1 LEEEMPG
8 FGALIA
14 LLGLGAV
21 AFIVVRPRKV
31 EIGSIVIWL
40 KSLLKPQKRG

>member
-1 LEEEMPG
+1 MPG
-8 FGALIA
+8 VGALIA

-21 AFIVVRPRKV
+21 AFIVVKPRI
-31 EIGSIVIWL
+31 EMDPLVIWL